1 MSQNLPNDEPRG
13 SIAAFLQQMRRE
25 QMTGTML
32 GKGLNS
38 EGQHM
43 HETGTLAGI
52 MVPMIQLLLW
62 PARVQAER
70 PSAKRMRPSAT
81 SSPVEVVP
89 AHFAERN
96 VSGPVEYGL
105 HQWAWQQSTFY
116 IRR

>member
-1 MSQNLPNDEPRG
+1 
-13 SIAAFLQQMRRE
+13 
-25 QMTGTML
+25 
-32 GKGLNS
+32 
-38 EGQHM
+38 M